1 MAELV
6 DDTTTPEFIM
16 EVTIDLFYAL
26 GYNSSGK
33 PPYFENMEEE
43 KLQMEEYNEPSLTN
57 EEEPTIISRTSPGT
71 GKVDTSVPHF
81 VMISSSKINKM
92 MADTLK
98 KELR

>member
-16 EVTIDLFYAL
+16 EVTIDL
-26 GYNSSGK
+26 YNNSGK